1 MILLIQCVVCCLLF
15 TLAILPAQYK
25 DPFNMIMSYP
35 PKIRQRVEE
44 LPQYRGTI
52 KQRKKSHI
60 GKKIFGIIFF
70 VIVLSGSAYLSG
82 CRSFNAT
89 FIHVFIVFFVVNIY
103 DLIILDWGIACHSK
117 KLRVPGTE
125 DMEKEYKDYMFH
137 ARGACIG
144 IVLGLVVAL
153 LSGCIIHFCFA
164 V

>member
-1 MILLIQCVVCCLLF
+1 MILFIQCVVCCLLF

-25 DPFNMIMSYP
+25 DPINMIISYP

-44 LPQYRGTI
+44 LPQYKGMI
-52 KQRKKSHI
+52 KQRKKAHVV
-60 GKKIFGIIFF
+60 KKIFGLI
-70 VIVLSGSAYLSG
+70 
-82 CRSFNAT
+82 
-89 FIHVFIVFFVVNIY
+89 FFVVNIY
-103 DLIILDWGIACHSK
+103 DLIVLDWGGFCHSK
-117 KLRVPGTE
+117 KLRISGTE

-137 ARGACIG
+137 ARGTCIG

>member
-1 MILLIQCVVCCLLF
+1 MILFIQCIVCCLLF

-25 DPFNMIMSYP
+25 EPVNMIMSYP

-60 GKKIFGIIFF
+60 DKKIFGLIFF

-82 CRSFNAT
+82 CRSFNTT

-137 ARGACIG
+137 VRGACIG
-144 IVLGLVVAL
+144 IVLGLIVAL